1 MHHGNVAL
9 TLPEMHNNGMPLGF
23 VFGGFLSGVMVGAGS
38 VFALLLAVGVGMP
51 GRTAIRVI
59 RRTGR

>member
-1 MHHGNVAL
+1 MHHGNVAFAL
-9 TLPEMHNNGMPLGF
+9 REMHNAGMPLGF
-23 VFGGFLSGVMVGAGS
+23 VFDGFWSGVVVGAGS

-51 GRTAIRVI
+51 GRTVIRVP